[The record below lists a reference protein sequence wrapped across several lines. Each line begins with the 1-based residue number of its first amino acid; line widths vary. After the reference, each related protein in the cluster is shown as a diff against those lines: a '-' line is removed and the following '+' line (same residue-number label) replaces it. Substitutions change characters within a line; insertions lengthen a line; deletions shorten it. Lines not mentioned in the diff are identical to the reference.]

1 MNEPGTTQNNDA
13 LFFDCNHVVFSNSA
27 HRTLSAF
34 VVDAWAESLLNVCT
48 QLIQTLKQRESFVQ
62 SALQVQS
69 RSLQQASLQGG
80 FADQQ
85 LQQSLNELE
94 RKYRTSESQRIVM
107 GRIHYTIMTMEST
120 LVSK

>member
-1 MNEPGTTQNNDA
+1 
-13 LFFDCNHVVFSNSA
+13 
-27 HRTLSAF
+27 

-107 GRIHYTIMTMEST
+107 GRIHYTIMTMESI